1 MEQGSPVDRCSWLAC
16 ASAEPI
22 VVFQEA
28 IKTDEDD
35 PVMDLLGPGCHV
47 THQARRE
54 ADGERYATATPPHQ
68 LVFQHSRPF
77 LGTALP
83 SLV

>member
-1 MEQGSPVDRCSWLAC
+1 MQIDRCSWLAC

-28 IKTDEDD
+28 IKTDEYEL
-35 PVMDLLGPGCHV
+35 VMDLLGPGLHV

-54 ADGERYATATPPHQ
+54 AAAERYATAPTGFSTLSRFSGNRPPDTH
-68 LVFQHSRPF
+68 R
-77 LGTALP
+77 
-83 SLV
+83 

>member
-35 PVMDLLGPGCHV
+35 PVMDLLGPGFHV

-54 ADGERYATATPPHQ
+54 ADGERYATAPTGFSTLSP
-68 LVFQHSRPF
+68 FYGNRRPE
-77 LGTALP
+77 TRA
-83 SLV
+83 